1 MSDCV
6 FCRIVHGEAPA
17 HIVYQ
22 DEDVTAF
29 HDLNPCAPVHI
40 LIVPNHHVAGVSQIE
55 PEDAAVLGKLFVVA
69 RLLAEQKDTV
79 DGYRLVVNNGRRGG
93 QSVFHLHVHLLGGR
107 SLGWPP
113 G

>member
-1 MSDCV
+1 MNDCI
-6 FCRIVHGEAPA
+6 FCRIVRGEAPA

-29 HDLNPCAPVHI
+29 HDLNSWAPVHI
-40 LIVPNHHVAGVSQIE
+40 LIVPNRHIVGVAQVE

-69 RLLAEQKDTV
+69 RQLAEQRDIV
-79 DGYRLVVNNGRRGG
+79 GGYRLVVNNGPRAG
-93 QSVFHLHVHLLGGR
+93 QSIFHLHVHLLGGR
-107 SLGWPP
+107 PLGWPP

>member
-1 MSDCV
+1 MSDCI
-6 FCRIVHGEAPA
+6 FCRIARGDAPA
-17 HIVYQ
+17 RIVYQ

-29 HDLNPCAPVHI
+29 QDLNPCAPVHI
-40 LIVPNHHVAGVSQIE
+40 LIVPNRHIAGVAHVE
-55 PEDAAVLGKLFVVA
+55 PEDTTALGKLFAVA
-69 RLLAEQKDTV
+69 RQLAEQEGIV
-79 DGYRLVVNNGRRGG
+79 NGYRLVANNGPQAG

>member
-1 MSDCV
+1 VNDCI
-6 FCRIVHGEAPA
+6 FCRIVRGEAPA

-29 HDLNPCAPVHI
+29 HDLNPWAPVHI
-40 LIVPNHHVAGVSQIE
+40 LVVPNRHVVGVAQVE
-55 PEDAAVLGKLFVVA
+55 PEDAEVLGKLFVVA
-69 RLLAEQKDTV
+69 RQLAEQRDIV
-79 DGYRLVVNNGRRGG
+79 DGYRLVVNNGPGAG

-107 SLGWPP
+107 PLGWPP